1 MHATF
6 GAVDFVGRRVS
17 WLIPVLGLSF
27 VAAAIAYVAGIGA
40 ARLLGPK
47 LATFVGLTEVVFA
60 VLFAWLMLGELPSGL
75 QLVGGA
81 LIMVGIALVR
91 IDEMRP
97 DGIALDAPYSESAD
111 TALEQVPLGSRAW

>member
-1 MHATF
+1 
-6 GAVDFVGRRVS
+6 
-17 WLIPVLGLSF
+17 
-27 VAAAIAYVAGIGA
+27 
-40 ARLLGPK
+40 
-47 LATFVGLTEVVFA
+47 

-97 DGIALDAPYSESAD
+97 DGMALDAAFSESAD
-111 TALEQVPLGSRAW
+111 TAVEQVPLGSRAW

>member
-1 MHATF
+1 
-6 GAVDFVGRRVS
+6 
-17 WLIPVLGLSF
+17 
-27 VAAAIAYVAGIGA
+27 
-40 ARLLGPK
+40 
-47 LATFVGLTEVVFA
+47 VGLTEVVFA

-97 DGIALDAPYSESAD
+97 GGTAPDAAFSDSAD
-111 TALEQVPLGSRAW
+111 ATVEALPTSSRT